1 MTIEIFLFDSIF
13 IKLEN
18 SCLAHSDQQKILF
31 NVKITITFVFYF
43 LSTATEYY
51 TVSVRLNH
59 IITYTN
65 NSLFKC
71 QIVVTKITHEEKA
84 ERENKQKADSS
95 E

>member
-1 MTIEIFLFDSIF
+1 MSGTFRLTKDSFQCKNNNNFCFL
-13 IKLEN
+13 
-18 SCLAHSDQQKILF
+18 
-31 NVKITITFVFYF
+31 VFYF

-59 IITYTN
+59 KITYTN

-84 ERENKQKADSS
+84 ERENKLKADSS

>member
-1 MTIEIFLFDSIF
+1 MSGTFRSTKDSFQCKYNNNFCFL
-13 IKLEN
+13 
-18 SCLAHSDQQKILF
+18 
-31 NVKITITFVFYF
+31 VFYF

-71 QIVVTKITHEEKA
+71 QIVVTKITHEEKV

>member
-1 MTIEIFLFDSIF
+1 MFGTFRLTKDSFQCKNNNNFCFL
-13 IKLEN
+13 
-18 SCLAHSDQQKILF
+18 
-31 NVKITITFVFYF
+31 VFYF

>member
-1 MTIEIFLFDSIF
+1 MSGTFRSTKDSFQCKNNNNFCFL
-13 IKLEN
+13 
-18 SCLAHSDQQKILF
+18 
-31 NVKITITFVFYF
+31 VFYF

-59 IITYTN
+59 IITHTN

-71 QIVVTKITHEEKA
+71 QIVVTKITHEEKV

>member
-1 MTIEIFLFDSIF
+1 MSGTFRSTKDSFQCKNNNNFCFL
-13 IKLEN
+13 
-18 SCLAHSDQQKILF
+18 
-31 NVKITITFVFYF
+31 VFYF

-59 IITYTN
+59 IHVITYTN

>member
-1 MTIEIFLFDSIF
+1 MSGTFRSTKDSF
-13 IKLEN
+13 QCKN
-18 SCLAHSDQQKILF
+18 NNK
-31 NVKITITFVFYF
+31 VFYF

-59 IITYTN
+59 KITYTN

>member
-1 MTIEIFLFDSIF
+1 MSGTFRSTKDSFQCKYNNNFCFL
-13 IKLEN
+13 
-18 SCLAHSDQQKILF
+18 
-31 NVKITITFVFYF
+31 VFYF

-59 IITYTN
+59 IITYTK

>member
-1 MTIEIFLFDSIF
+1 MSGTFRSTKDSF
-13 IKLEN
+13 QCKN
-18 SCLAHSDQQKILF
+18 
-31 NVKITITFVFYF
+31 NNNVFYF

-59 IITYTN
+59 KITYTN

>member
-1 MTIEIFLFDSIF
+1 MSGTFRSTKDSFQCKNNNNFCFL
-13 IKLEN
+13 
-18 SCLAHSDQQKILF
+18 
-31 NVKITITFVFYF
+31 VFYF

-51 TVSVRLNH
+51 TVSVRFNH

>member
-1 MTIEIFLFDSIF
+1 MSGTFRSTKDSFQCKYNNNFCFL
-13 IKLEN
+13 
-18 SCLAHSDQQKILF
+18 
-31 NVKITITFVFYF
+31 VFYF

>member
-1 MTIEIFLFDSIF
+1 MSGTFRSTKDSFPCKNNNNFCFL
-13 IKLEN
+13 
-18 SCLAHSDQQKILF
+18 
-31 NVKITITFVFYF
+31 VFYF

-59 IITYTN
+59 IKTYTN
-65 NSLFKC
+65 NNLFKC